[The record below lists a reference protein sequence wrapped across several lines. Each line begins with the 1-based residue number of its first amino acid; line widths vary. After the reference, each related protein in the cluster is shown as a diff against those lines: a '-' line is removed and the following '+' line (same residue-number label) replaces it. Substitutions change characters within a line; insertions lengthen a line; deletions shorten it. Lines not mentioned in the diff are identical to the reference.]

1 MIGEIIVAESFKLG
15 LAEAIN
21 FLKSKSKNFKN
32 IHKINIEQAY
42 LKASNV
48 ENVKTIW
55 QVDKSVNLNEFYY
68 PSNIIVEDRVIKADS
83 LNVFPE
89 NGKVVIQGTAGQG
102 KSILLRHLTGVAL
115 RKSNV
120 VPLFV
125 ELRKITDQT
134 DLPTL
139 ICQSLNELGIQVT
152 ENELEHVYASNKFTL
167 LFDAFDEIPEH
178 NLKDTLRYIETI
190 CTKHY
195 HQQVIITSRPG
206 AEIQKIPSFNVFN
219 LEQIELSDFKP
230 MLLRFFNNDEVTV
243 HQILK
248 SLHDNNNEIISL
260 VTTPL
265 LLTLLA
271 ITYKTYNKIP
281 TQLHEFY
288 ENIFH
293 VLVNRHDATK
303 PGFRREY
310 KSNLNERELEDLFC
324 GFCFYSMIEGKTSLS
339 RQEALKITKKS
350 CEFLNITPSSEFS
363 FLSDCIKNTC
373 LLLEEG
379 FNYHF
384 IHKSIREYHSA
395 KFISGAPNE
404 LKKRF
409 YTMAKQSIYK
419 YRVELDF
426 LSVIDEHYFNKFFL
440 LPTYESIFQD
450 LSLTEKYTHIEP
462 EFLLQD
468 SYLYFNNELNRITS
482 FRFNKRP
489 ILFVDYMNDTHNAMI
504 NLVIKL
510 INNNEIKSNGQK
522 EISIITAIYDCNLY
536 DESQEIINKTIKEM
550 HDKFVQMKISFNR
563 KDALI
568 ENMFF

>member
-1 MIGEIIVAESFKLG
+1 MIGEAIVAESFKLG
-15 LAEAIN
+15 LAEAIS
-21 FLKSKSKNFKN
+21 FLKSKSSSFKN
-32 IHKINIEQAY
+32 AHKINIEQAY

-68 PSNIIVEDRVIKADS
+68 PSNILVEDNVIQVDS
-83 LNVFPE
+83 LDVFPE

-102 KSILLRHLTGVAL
+102 KSILLRYLTGVAL
-115 RKSNV
+115 RKSKV

-125 ELRKITDQT
+125 ELRKITDRT

-139 ICQSLNELGIQVT
+139 ICQSLSELGIQAT
-152 ENELEHVYASNKFTL
+152 EMELEYIYSSNKFTL
-167 LFDAFDEIPEH
+167 LFDAFDEIPDQ
-178 NLKDTLRYIETI
+178 NLKDTLIHIENI
-190 CTKHY
+190 CAKY
-195 HQQVIITSRPG
+195 YRQQVIITSRPG
-206 AEIQKIPSFNVFN
+206 AEIQKVPSFDVFN

-243 HQILK
+243 HQIMK
-248 SLHDNNNEIISL
+248 SLHENNNEIISL

-339 RQEALKITKKS
+339 RQEALKVIKKA

-395 KFISGAPNE
+395 KFISGSPNE
-404 LKKRF
+404 LKERF
-409 YTMAKQSIYK
+409 YTMAKESIQK

-426 LSVIDEHYFNKFFL
+426 LSVIDEHYFNKYFL

-450 LSLTEKYTHIEP
+450 LSQTESYNHLELG
-462 EFLLQD
+462 FLLQD
-468 SYLYFNNELNRITS
+468 SHLYCNEELSQIIS
-482 FRFNKRP
+482 FRFNQRP
-489 ILFVDYMNDTHNAMI
+489 IFLVHYMNDAYSAMI
-504 NLVIKL
+504 NLIIKM
-510 INNNEIKSNGQK
+510 INNYEIKPGSQR
-522 EISIITAIYDCNLY
+522 EISIVSAMKDCDLY
-536 DESQEIINKTIKEM
+536 DEAENLINQTIKGM
-550 HDKFVQMKISFNR
+550 YDKYVQMKIRFNR

-568 ENMFF
+568 ERMNF

>member
-1 MIGEIIVAESFKLG
+1 MLGEAIVAESFKLG
-15 LAEAIN
+15 LAEAIS
-21 FLKSKSKNFKN
+21 FLKSKSSSFKN
-32 IHKINIEQAY
+32 AHKINIEQAY

-68 PSNIIVEDRVIKADS
+68 PSNILVEDKVIQVDS
-83 LNVFPE
+83 LDVFPE

-102 KSILLRHLTGVAL
+102 KSILLRYLTGVAL
-115 RKSNV
+115 RKSKV
-120 VPLFV
+120 IPLFV
-125 ELRKITDQT
+125 ELRKITDRT

-139 ICQSLNELGIQVT
+139 ICQSLSELGIQAT
-152 ENELEHVYASNKFTL
+152 ETELEYIYSSNKFTL
-167 LFDAFDEIPEH
+167 LFDAFDEIPDK
-178 NLKDTLRYIETI
+178 NLKDTLIHIENI
-190 CTKHY
+190 CAKY
-195 HQQVIITSRPG
+195 YRQQVIITSRPG
-206 AEIQKIPSFNVFN
+206 AEIQKVPSFDVFN

-243 HQILK
+243 HQIMK
-248 SLHDNNNEIISL
+248 SLHENNNEIISL

-339 RQEALKITKKS
+339 RQEALKVIKKA

-395 KFISGAPNE
+395 KFISGSPNE
-404 LKKRF
+404 LKERF
-409 YTMAKQSIYK
+409 YTMAKESIQK

-426 LSVIDEHYFNKFFL
+426 LSVIDEHYFNKYFL

-450 LSLTEKYTHIEP
+450 LSQAENYNHLELG
-462 EFLLQD
+462 FLLQD
-468 SYLYFNNELNRITS
+468 SHLYCNEELSQIIS
-482 FRFNKRP
+482 FRFNQRP
-489 ILFVDYMNDTHNAMI
+489 IFLVHYMNDAYSTMI
-504 NLVIKL
+504 NLIIKM
-510 INNNEIKSNGQK
+510 INNYEIKPGSQR
-522 EISIITAIYDCNLY
+522 EISIVSAMKDCDLY
-536 DESQEIINKTIKEM
+536 DEAENLINQTIKGM
-550 HDKFVQMKISFNR
+550 YDKYVQMKIRFNR

-568 ENMFF
+568 ESMNF